1 MYESFDFYN
10 KEVMVGLVLRVIN
23 FLYDI
28 YSSYLPF

>member
-10 KEVMVGLVLRVIN
+10 EDMVGLVLRVIN

-28 YSSYLPF
+28 LSSYLPF